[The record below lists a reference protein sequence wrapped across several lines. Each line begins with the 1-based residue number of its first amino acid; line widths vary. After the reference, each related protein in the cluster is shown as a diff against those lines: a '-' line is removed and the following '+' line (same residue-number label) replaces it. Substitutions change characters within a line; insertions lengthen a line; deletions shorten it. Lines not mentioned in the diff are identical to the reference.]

1 MPLGPR
7 IDALAHRLLELRT
20 ISGSHW
26 ALRAAGVAGS
36 LLALLLT
43 IGPHGDPAHLA
54 TVLLGLAVALAL
66 VMQLRT
72 PDSDLG
78 LLAPGAIV
86 LFLSVQADL
95 TLLRAA
101 GVGAALLIAHSAF
114 ALAATVPAHGV
125 LTRSAW
131 RLAGRGLLPVAA
143 MSVLAGLLVALLAGV
158 QLGPWTMVLGV
169 LAVIALFAVVLPRAR

>member
-7 IDALAHRLLELRT
+7 IDAIAQRLLELRT

-26 ALRAAGVAGS
+26 LLRGAGAV
-36 LLALLLT
+36 LTILALVLAV
-43 IGPHGDPAHLA
+43 GPHGDPAHLA
-54 TVLLGLAVALAL
+54 TVSLGLAVAFAL
-66 VMQLRT
+66 FMQLRN
-72 PDSDLG
+72 PDSDAG
-78 LLAPGAIV
+78 LLAPGVIV
-86 LFLSVQADL
+86 LYLSVQPDL

-131 RLAGRGLLPVAA
+131 LLAGRGLLPVAA

-169 LAVIALFAVVLPRAR
+169 LAVISLFAVVLPRAR